1 MQKLLQSLKKIDTYR
16 YLIVFACL
24 VYMIVKSIDYVN
36 AGVNYDQMMSFRPYC
51 VAFGIALVAMMPIKT
66 WLNIWSLI
74 YIPVCYVVTHFL
86 YEKQLIYD
94 VCGYYFPEIIR
105 LGKVVA
111 LLYGIVII
119 AVIVDLIKNKSYKN
133 LKTMNPVLGGLW
145 IVFIIAF
152 SLLHSQYHYTWY
164 IIVTFTLTLY
174 IMHRDETRKMLISAI
189 RMAIVCSFI
198 YVLYKSLRHRPYD
211 TERYM
216 SYFVNSNACGMYF
229 ACLDMTLYSKISEWW
244 EKKSL
249 EGFAE
254 DKKLKRFRLLALIF
268 YIGMFGVAAVMTIFN
283 YTRTTLTGMFFAI
296 GVMLVARIIRKDP
309 VKDMLIRLA
318 VLLLT
323 VVVLFYP
330 VFLAMRYIP
339 ALFDEPT
346 LISWEYNEETRV
358 KQGDPI
364 DSPKYTTI
372 QEFLTLA
379 LGKWG
384 IYVDL
389 ESPKEEAEEVIID
402 KERDVTNGRVDI
414 WKKYASDIGVLGHY
428 PPEVIMDDGTEVYHA
443 HNTYLHVSYMYGLIF
458 GVIYV
463 VLLGMTLL
471 YSFINFIRCS
481 ENKTINLYTMMV
493 ISTSV
498 LAQMTET
505 IIHPCVFL
513 CFMMYIVIGAVAN
526 TKVARDNKDKIK

>member
-1 MQKLLQSLKKIDTYR
+1 MQKILQSLKKIDTYR

-24 VYMIVKSIDYVN
+24 VYMIIMSIDYVN
-36 AGVNYDQMMSFRPYC
+36 AGVNYDQMISFRPFC
-51 VAFGIALVAMMPIKT
+51 VAFGIALIAMMPIKT
-66 WLNIWSLI
+66 WLNIWSII
-74 YIPVCYVVTHFL
+74 YIPVCYVVTHYL

-105 LGKVVA
+105 LGKLVA

-119 AVIVDLIKNKSYKN
+119 AVIVDVVKNKTYKN
-133 LKTMNPVLGGLW
+133 FVNISPVLGITW
-145 IVFIIAF
+145 IIFIIAF
-152 SLLHSQYHYTWY
+152 SFLHSQYHYTWY
-164 IIVTFTLTLY
+164 IIVTFTITLY
-174 IMHRDETRKMLISAI
+174 LMNKENTRKMLISAI

-244 EKKSL
+244 EKKDVA
-249 EGFAE
+249 GYTE
-254 DKKLKRFRLLALIF
+254 DNKQKKLRRFALIF
-268 YIGMFGVAAVMTIFN
+268 YIGMFGVASVMTIFN
-283 YTRTTLTGMFFAI
+283 YTRTTLTGMMFAI
-296 GVMLVARIIRKDP
+296 AVMIVARIIRRESIKEI
-309 VKDMLIRLA
+309 VKRFAL
-318 VLLLT
+318 LLLT
-323 VVVLFYP
+323 VIILFYP

-339 ALFDEPT
+339 AWFDQPT
-346 LISWEYNEETRV
+346 LISWEYNEEARV

-384 IYVDL
+384 IYVDF
-389 ESPKEEAEEVIID
+389 EAEDTSEEVVID
-402 KERDVTNGRVDI
+402 TERDVTNGRVDI
-414 WKKYASDIGVLGHY
+414 WKKYASNLGIFGHY
-428 PPEVIMDDGTEVYHA
+428 PPEVIMDNGTEVYHA

-458 GVIYV
+458 GLIYV
-463 VLLGMTLL
+463 IMLGLTFL
-471 YSFINFIRCS
+471 SAFFNFIRC
-481 ENKTINLYTMMV
+481 KTDKTNNMYAMMI
-493 ISTSV
+493 ISTSL

-505 IIHPCVFL
+505 IIHPCVWL
-513 CFMMYIVIGAVAN
+513 CFMMYIMIGYIAN
-526 TKVARDNKDKIK
+526 LRVKK